1 MDFPSLFDEQ
11 VLSHVLVNGL
21 IALAIAIAGYFISI
35 IVSRIVVTITS
46 RFLDPGVAGFFG
58 ALSRVAVMVY
68 ALKLIFDQIG
78 VAGVIV
84 VLVTALTGAFAL
96 GSERIASDL
105 VAGFNLLLLRFYRVG
120 DIVTISDHHGKIA
133 AISLTHTSLDTRN
146 RDRIIIPNS
155 EIFSQVI
162 VNHTA
167 VQGVQLRAEIRI
179 LGAHDRGVM
188 VDRILAAAQSF
199 EPQLRSSDEK
209 ARVFLQ
215 EVYHAEG
222 EMESVYIATI
232 YAPNTLY
239 GHDYELL
246 LHVRRTLDQQDEEQE
261 AAEAQESADDQ
272 E

>member
-1 MDFPSLFDEQ
+1 MDFQALLDEQ
-11 VLSHVLVNGL
+11 VVSQVLVNGL
-21 IALAIAIAGYFISI
+21 IALAIAITGYFVSV
-35 IVSRIVVTITS
+35 IVSRMVVTITS
-46 RFLDPGVAGFFG
+46 RFLDPGVAGFLG

-68 ALKLIFDQIG
+68 ALSLIFDQIG

-120 DIVTISDHHGKIA
+120 DIVTISEHHGKIA
-133 AISLTHTSLDTRN
+133 AISLTHTSLDTKT

-167 VQGVQLRAEIRI
+167 TQGVQLRAEIRI
-179 LGAHDRGVM
+179 LGAHDRGVI

-199 EPQLRSSDEK
+199 EPQLRGPGEQAK
-209 ARVFLQ
+209 VLLQ

-222 EMESVYIATI
+222 EMESVYVAMIF
-232 YAPNTLY
+232 APNTLY

-246 LHVRRTLDQQDEEQE
+246 LHIRHTLDQQDAEQE

>member
-1 MDFPSLFDEQ
+1 MDFQSLFDEQ
-11 VLSHVLVNGL
+11 VLSQVLVNGL
-21 IALAIAIAGYFISI
+21 IALAIAIAGYFVSI
-35 IVSRIVVTITS
+35 IVSRMVVAVTS
-46 RFLDPGVAGFFG
+46 RFLDHGVAGFLG

-133 AISLTHTSLDTRN
+133 AISLTHTSLDTKT

-167 VQGVQLRAEIRI
+167 VQGVQLRADIRI

-188 VDRILAAAQSF
+188 IDRILAAAQSF

-209 ARVFLQ
+209 PKVLLQ
-215 EVYHAEG
+215 EVYHADG
-222 EMESVYIATI
+222 EMESLYVATV

-239 GHDYELL
+239 SHDYELL
-246 LHVRRTLDQQDEEQE
+246 LHIRHILDQQD
-261 AAEAQESADDQ
+261 AAEGQESTDDQ